1 LGKIRRAFKVYG
13 GKWHMN
19 EELKQAIEDA
29 QNEIPNNLTWVEE
42 DLGLWKGWT
51 YSPEKNRYYF
61 NDIGSESLTEFWSD
75 EFLNQAYERV

>member
-1 LGKIRRAFKVYG
+1 
-13 GKWHMN
+13 MN

-29 QNEIPNNLTWVEE
+29 QSEIPNNLTWIEE

>member
-1 LGKIRRAFKVYG
+1 
-13 GKWHMN
+13 MN

-29 QNEIPNNLTWVEE
+29 QNEIPNNLTWMEE

-75 EFLNQAYERV
+75 EFLNQAYETV